1 LCTYVTPAGSVA
13 PVCPGNDDSCML
25 VENAKCFTTIYGT
38 SLQVNLVGNSATILY
53 FPGSTSCTST
63 GATTSI
69 SNNIVLDTC
78 FADPDLTA
86 EAGSL
91 AWKISRIRF

>member
-1 LCTYVTPAGSVA
+1 
-13 PVCPGNDDSCML
+13 ML
-25 VENAKCFTTIYGT
+25 VENAKCFTTIFGT

-53 FPGSTSCTST
+53 FNTTSCASSSNTI
-63 GATTSI
+63 I

-78 FADPDLTA
+78 FADPDPTA
-86 EAGSL
+86 KLSADYTL